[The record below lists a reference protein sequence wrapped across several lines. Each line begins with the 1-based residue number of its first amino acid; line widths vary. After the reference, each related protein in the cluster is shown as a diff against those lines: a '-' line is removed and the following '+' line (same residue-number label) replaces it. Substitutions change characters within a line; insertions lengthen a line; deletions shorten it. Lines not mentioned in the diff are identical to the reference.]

1 MRNPERRRILQNL
14 AIGVAGGIG
23 GLIHQALAAE
33 PRAFQQGIRRANGDV
48 QVNGKPARNGTP
60 VRPGDVV
67 TTGARASAVYV
78 MGDNAFFLRA
88 NSQVDMGHTGIADF
102 LRVVSG
108 GLLSVFG
115 KGNRQIATTTAT
127 IGIRGT
133 GCYIEA
139 EPAKSYFCLCYGEVE
154 LTPTNGQPLS
164 YRTSHHE
171 RPLWIE
177 NGVTA
182 PASVV
187 NHTDAEVIML
197 EALVGRR
204 SPFPPG
210 GSLY

>member
-78 MGDNAFFLRA
+78 MGDNAF
-88 NSQVDMGHTGIADF
+88 F

-204 SPFPPG
+204 SPFPQG